1 MKKGR
6 KEGRHC
12 PPLRG
17 FHYLKRLG
25 ASDSRSRNAH
35 GTAASNQGEKM
46 KQAQLRVLLFE
57 CRARSQKFPFLLLF
71 PLFGPPPITTEFP
84 EKLETS
90 LSRTAEQR
98 DRGRVRKEE
107 KCFNSSEWAAKP
119 ARVPLFFTSAIARD
133 LARAEKVATPRRET
147 SAHQGMA
154 RKRGEAEGERKKM
167 RLRDGTMD
175 GSSGRLKCAA
185 TKERERAV
193 GGMVGV
199 KIKIADRKRGYGPP
213 RRSSTRLEATGNGPC
228 NLKAAARN

>member
-12 PPLRG
+12 LPLRG

-98 DRGRVRKEE
+98 DRGRVKEE

>member
-12 PPLRG
+12 LPLRG
-17 FHYLKRLG
+17 FHYLKRVG

-119 ARVPLFFTSAIARD
+119 ARVPLFFTSVIARD

-185 TKERERAV
+185 TKERKRERELLGEWLALKLKLLTEN
-193 GGMVGV
+193 GGTVHLGV
-199 KIKIADRKRGYGPP
+199 ARLDSR
-213 RRSSTRLEATGNGPC
+213 RLEMG
-228 NLKAAARN
+228 RVI

>member
-1 MKKGR
+1 
-6 KEGRHC
+6 
-12 PPLRG
+12 
-17 FHYLKRLG
+17 
-25 ASDSRSRNAH
+25 
-35 GTAASNQGEKM
+35 M

-57 CRARSQKFPFLLLF
+57 CRARSQKFPFFLLF

-185 TKERERAV
+185 TKERKRERELLGEWLALKLKLLTEN
-193 GGMVGV
+193 GGTVHLGV
-199 KIKIADRKRGYGPP
+199 ARLDSR
-213 RRSSTRLEATGNGPC
+213 RLEMG
-228 NLKAAARN
+228 RVI